1 MTSFEIP
8 TKEQLEVTR
17 DIFCE
22 SSQVSEL
29 VDILKSKEALGGI
42 SVSRLYT
49 YATTSSGVDEELE
62 TKLGE
67 NLNLRRIYKDM
78 VERTSR
84 FHLPEAMAASSEELP
99 SRHGQGCRIRME
111 ASRAEADQI
120 YVIIEIDGEADQPPS
135 TLIVCDA
142 DQNCRRFGLPE
153 IRNGVAQLIA
163 ERQSDLVTMLMNPK
177 AEAYLT

>member
-1 MTSFEIP
+1 MIDYDVPEG
-8 TKEQLEVTR
+8 ENLDVAR
-17 DIFCE
+17 DAFTDAALVQE
-22 SSQVSEL
+22 LTDALASGGAEAGVSL
-29 VDILKSKEALGGI
+29 
-42 SVSRLYT
+42 SRLYRH
-49 YATTSSGVDEELE
+49 ATNMSQIDQALE
-62 TKLGE
+62 RSLRE